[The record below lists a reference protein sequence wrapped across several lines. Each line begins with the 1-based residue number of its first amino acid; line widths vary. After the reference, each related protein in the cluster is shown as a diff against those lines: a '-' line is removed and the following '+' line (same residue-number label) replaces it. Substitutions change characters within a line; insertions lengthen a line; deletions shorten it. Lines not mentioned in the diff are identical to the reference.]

1 MTTIRGMTS
10 KLSSYCP
17 GNRQTH
23 FIPSALLWL
32 VLVAVSASA
41 ADWPRFRGPNG
52 RGVAES
58 APLPDKIGPA
68 EHVIWKTALPPAPSS
83 PVVSGDRIFVTAVE
97 GDKLFTIALD
107 RKTGK
112 IVWKRESPRNRQ
124 EKIDKR
130 NSPASPTP
138 VADGRNVYVFFPD
151 YGLLSYTFDGQE
163 RWRVPLGP
171 FENRYGI
178 ATSPILAGDN
188 VVLVVDQNR
197 NSFAAAYSQADGK
210 HVWKTPRPEA
220 LSGFLTPVVYE
231 PAGSK
236 DCQIIAPG
244 SFRMDAYDQATGRS
258 VWWVNGLPSE
268 IKSVPVVDG
277 ETIYINGFDS
287 PFNDPGR
294 HIEIPPFDEMLAKY
308 DGNHD
313 GALQQAEL
321 PDIPVKKSFPD
332 RDINHDGKMD
342 EAEWKSYM
350 MVMAAENGLL
360 SIRAGGAGDMT
371 AKAVQWKY
379 HRYISQLPSPL
390 LYRGVIYQITENGM
404 LTTLD
409 PATGK
414 PHKQGRLRPAADK
427 YFASPVAADGKV
439 FFVGF
444 SGAVTIMKAGPDH
457 AILSVNPLED
467 ECYATPAIADGRLY
481 IRTRATL
488 YCFGL

>member
-1 MTTIRGMTS
+1 MGS
-10 KLSSYCP
+10 EPPSYRP
-17 GNRQTH
+17 TKRQAH
-23 FIPSALLWL
+23 FIPSGFLCL
-32 VLVAVSASA
+32 VLAAVSARA
-41 ADWPRFRGPNG
+41 TDWPRFRGPNG
-52 RGVAES
+52 RGVTES
-58 APLPDKIGPA
+58 APLPDKIGPD

-83 PVVSGDRIFVTAVE
+83 PVLSGDRIFVTAVE
-97 GDKLFTIALD
+97 GERLCTIALD
-107 RKTGK
+107 RKTGG
-112 IVWKRESPRNRQ
+112 IVWKRESPRDRQ
-124 EKIDKR
+124 EKIDRR

-151 YGLLSYTFDGQE
+151 YGLLSYTFDGAE

-171 FENRYGI
+171 FENRYGM
-178 ATSPILAGDN
+178 ATSPILAGDK

-197 NSFAAAYSQADGK
+197 NSFAAAHSQEDGRR
-210 HVWKTPRPEA
+210 VWKTPRPEA
-220 LSGFLTPVVYE
+220 LSGFATPVVYE
-231 PAGSK
+231 PAGSRGG
-236 DCQIIAPG
+236 QIIAPG
-244 SFRMDAYDQATGRS
+244 SFRMDAYDLATGQI

-268 IKSVPVVDG
+268 VKSVPVLDG
-277 ETIYINGFDS
+277 ETIFINGFDS

-294 HIEIPPFDEMLAKY
+294 HIGIPPFAEMLAKC
-308 DGNHD
+308 DSDHD

-321 PDIPVKKSFPD
+321 PDIPVKKSFAD

-350 MVMAAENGLL
+350 MVMGAENALL
-360 SIRAGGAGDMT
+360 CIRAGGAGDMT

-379 HRYISQLPSPL
+379 QRSVSQLPSAL

-414 PHKQGRLRPAADK
+414 PHKQGRLRAAADK

-439 FFVGF
+439 FFVGS
-444 SGAVTIMKAGPDH
+444 SGAVTIMKAGPDQEV
-457 AILSVNPLED
+457 LSVNPLED

-481 IRTRATL
+481 IRTRGL
-488 YCFGL
+488 IYCFGL